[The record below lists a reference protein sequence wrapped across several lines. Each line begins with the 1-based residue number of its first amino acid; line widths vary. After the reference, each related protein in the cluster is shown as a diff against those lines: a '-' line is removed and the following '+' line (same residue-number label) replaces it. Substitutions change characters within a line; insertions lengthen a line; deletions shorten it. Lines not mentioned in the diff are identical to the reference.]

1 MAVRLYKLTK
11 TSLIQLCVQFQF
23 SGCDLVVYF
32 IWEHTCVL
40 VSYSELSRRGYL
52 DKVLGMALTLK
63 QSSFKDK
70 TLLTAGDEKKN
81 VDVLKSI
88 EDQQYVLTLDY
99 TLKVHCIHVVVY
111 VQLAS
116 MCSIQSLS
124 E

>member
-1 MAVRLYKLTK
+1 MN
-11 TSLIQLCVQFQF
+11 FM
-23 SGCDLVVYF
+23 
-32 IWEHTCVL
+32 WERTCIF

-63 QSSFKDK
+63 QSSFRDK

-99 TLKVHCIHVVVY
+99 TLKVHCIHVMVY
-111 VQLAS
+111 VQTAS